1 MYGNYVIGNNV
12 YADYGGGS
20 VIAPKKV
27 QSYGGRGQFPSSP
40 PRPKPR
46 TRTAIAYPSLGVA
59 GSSPEGFST
68 EWLYGYE
75 RAKRFILRLE
85 DQFVYR
91 AWPVGLA
98 ETEIMYLKNQVRF
111 EGTEDSPE
119 TFTTGSGKLATM
131 ETGAA
136 YPTFDDANWV
146 FHVSVNGAKY
156 QEANISIVK
165 DSVQVVAGN
174 LQFQAYFG
182 YQGNPATDGN
192 YYGDVAIILQEIP

>member
-1 MYGNYVIGNNV
+1 MYGNYVYGNNV

-27 QSYGGRGQFPSSP
+27 QSYAGRGISPSSP
-40 PRPKPR
+40 ARPKTP
-46 TRTAIAYPSLGVA
+46 TRTGIIFPSLGVA

-75 RAKRFILRLE
+75 NAKRFILRLE

-91 AWPVGLA
+91 VWPTGLV
-98 ETEIMYLKNQVRF
+98 ETEIMYLKNQVQF
-111 EGTEDSPE
+111 EGTEASPE
-119 TFTTGSGKLATM
+119 TFTTGSGKLALM
-131 ETGAA
+131 ETGLP
-136 YPTFDDANWV
+136 YPSFDDANWV

-182 YQGNPATDGN
+182 YQGNAATDGN
-192 YYGDVAIILQEIP
+192 YWGDVAIILQEIP